1 MDPGTVIGKLAEIL
15 RDYQEP
21 GQTPVNEPVTPDTTP
36 LADVKGFDS
45 HFIPEIVRRLA
56 AELGHPIE
64 KGVRVRNI
72 FVERGRKLS
81 VRDIARKF
89 IEKYAP
95 KGCTA

>member
-1 MDPGTVIGKLAEIL
+1 MDPRTVAGKLAENL

-21 GQTPVNEPVTPDTTP
+21 GQTPTNEPITPDTRP

-56 AELGHPIE
+56 TELGCPLR

-95 KGCTA
+95 KGCTV

>member
-1 MDPGTVIGKLAEIL
+1 MNPRTVAEKLAEIL

-21 GQTPVNEPVTPDTTP
+21 GQTPASEPITQDTKP
-36 LADVKGFDS
+36 LADIKGFDS

-56 AELGHPIE
+56 SELGCPLK

-81 VRDIARKF
+81 VREITRKF
-89 IEKYAP
+89 IDKYVP
-95 KGCTA
+95 KECTV

>member
-1 MDPGTVIGKLAEIL
+1 MDPKTVAEKLTEIL

-21 GQTPVNEPVTPDTTP
+21 GQTPANEPITPDTKP

-56 AELGHPIE
+56 TELGHPLG

-72 FVERGRKLS
+72 FVERGKKLS
-81 VRDIARKF
+81 VREITRKF

-95 KGCTA
+95 KGCTV